1 MKGILE
7 FVEHLSA
14 PSREVVKALI
24 RQLCENEGIN
34 VPSEAAPG
42 LQNLEEGIPLWET
55 WMMSQYSPGSAR
67 LYSHYV
73 RRLIAE
79 DPAPTSLSIQQRQ
92 ASQLIRGT
100 SATAVKSEMKA
111 LKSFFGYL
119 WDQALWLDNPVK
131 NMKPPK
137 VPRRE
142 VKAPSPD
149 EVMKLLSV
157 VDTPKLSAMLT
168 LFLDTGIRFGELAGL
183 VWERVNLDNR
193 EITVIGKGNKE
204 RTIPISPLVCT
215 ILEKMKNNHAVS
227 SERVFPSQSIEGWDN
242 RDANRSLARLC
253 RKAGIRKYTCHQF
266 RHFFATYTLE
276 HGGERILKAVSEM
289 LGHAQTSTTV
299 DFYLHT
305 DKARIRK
312 AHEEHTPFAQPM
324 SPEGRS
330 EAEIVPAVRRADLLR
345 TVIQR
350 LEALESHQPSPGTV
364 TMTVPVQVQAFPR
377 QN

>member
-1 MKGILE
+1 MEKIFEL
-7 FVEHLSA
+7 VDHLPM

-34 VPSEAAPG
+34 VPLEPAAG
-42 LQNLEEGIPLWET
+42 LQSLEEGIPLWEA
-55 WMMSQYSPGSAR
+55 WMVSQYAPSSR
-67 LYSHYV
+67 RVYTYYV
-73 RRLIAE
+73 RHFLSE
-79 DPAPTSLSIQQRQ
+79 DPRPTFLSIQQRQ
-92 ASQLIRGT
+92 SAELLKGASP
-100 SATAVKSEMKA
+100 TAVKNELKA

-119 WDQALWLDNPVK
+119 HDQGLWFEDPVK
-131 NMKPPK
+131 NMRPPK

-142 VKAPSPD
+142 VKAPSLE
-149 EVMKLLSV
+149 EVVKLLSV
-157 VDTPKLSAMLT
+157 VDTPKLTAMLN

-183 VWERVNLDNR
+183 TWGRVDLAGR

-204 RTIPISPLVCT
+204 RTVPISPITCA
-215 ILEKMKNNHAVS
+215 ILEKVKNNHAQPDDL
-227 SERVFPSQSIEGWDN
+227 VFPSRSIEGWDN

-253 RKAGIRKYTCHQF
+253 RKAGIKKYTCHQF
-266 RHFFATYTLE
+266 RHFFATHTLE
-276 HGGERILKAVSEM
+276 HGGEGILKAVSEM
-289 LGHAQTSTTV
+289 LGHASTSTTV

-312 AHEEHTPFAQPM
+312 AHDEHGPLAQPM

-330 EAEIVPAVRRADLLR
+330 EAEIVPAVRRAELLR

-350 LEALESHQPSPGTV
+350 LEALESHQPSPRAV
-364 TMTVPVQVQAFPR
+364 TMAIPVQIQALPG